1 MKNKHLFSFHN
12 TSGTHVS
19 LITSVNSLTK
29 SQYKLVAQTR
39 QSFLFTGYIEFGLFS
54 SCVALW

>member
-1 MKNKHLFSFHN
+1 MIKHSFILHN

-29 SQYKLVAQTR
+29 SQYKLVAQSR
-39 QSFLFTGYIEFGLFS
+39 QSFLFTGYIEFDLFS